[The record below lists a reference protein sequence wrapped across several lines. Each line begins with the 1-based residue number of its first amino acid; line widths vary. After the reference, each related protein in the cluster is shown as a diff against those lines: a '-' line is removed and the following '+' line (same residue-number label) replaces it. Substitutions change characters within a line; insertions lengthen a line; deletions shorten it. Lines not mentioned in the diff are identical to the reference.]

1 MIWYAETPRKAL
13 LQMVGDLCALAWI
26 AAWVWVGLL
35 VYNVINAL
43 TGPVV
48 SLQEAGADFNV
59 RMQGAGDRVQD
70 LPMLGD
76 RLSQVFD
83 GVGGAGGNLER
94 AGANLAEAIGNIA
107 LLLGGVIAAG
117 PILSVLIPW
126 LLVRIRFAQRASAAQ
141 RIIHSNRDLDL
152 FALRALAHQPMH
164 KLVRLTED
172 PAGAWRRGD
181 PALTRALADL
191 ELRSL
196 GLRLPGT
203 VSDSRPPA
211 GS

>member
-13 LQMVGDLCALAWI
+13 LQMVVDLCVLAWI
-26 AAWVWVGLL
+26 AVWVWVGLL
-35 VYNVINAL
+35 VYNLINAL
-43 TGPVV
+43 TGPIIT
-48 SLQEAGADFNV
+48 LKNAGADFNG

-83 GVGGAGGNLER
+83 GIGGAGGNVES
-94 AGANLAEAIGNIA
+94 AGATLAEAVGNLA
-107 LLLGGVIAAG
+107 LLLGGVLAAG
-117 PILSVLIPW
+117 PILSVVVPW
-126 LLVRIRFAQRASAAQ
+126 LLLRIRFARRAGAAQ
-141 RIIHSNRDLDL
+141 RIIHGASDLDL

-164 KLVRLTED
+164 KLTQLTDD

-181 PALTRALADL
+181 PGLTRALADL

-196 GLRLPGT
+196 GLRLPQQ
-203 VSDSRPPA
+203 VPDAPPA